1 MKCSSACLAIDCV
14 PIMLESLFGFCKI
27 IVLAA
32 TPVAAFPY
40 YFTLAFSFP
49 LFSSQGTECF
59 FFEKASLK
67 YAPHISRVLLLEKLC
82 RISAAL
88 VGSMWTSPLER
99 LRSRFPLSGISALF
113 AASLRPW
120 WAQVD
125 SNHRPHAYQA
135 CALTT

>member
-49 LFSSQGTECF
+49 LFSSQGYF
-59 FFEKASLK
+59 PGASPRKAL
-67 YAPHISRVLLLEKLC
+67 PHLC
-82 RISAAL
+82 GAGGL
-88 VGSMWTSPLER
+88 N
-99 LRSRFPLSGISALF
+99 
-113 AASLRPW
+113 
-120 WAQVD
+120 VD
-125 SNHRPHAYQA
+125 QS
-135 CALTT
+135 T